1 MKKYIKLFSI
11 IIFLIIVTKANTT
24 LATTTFNRN
33 TETIECIENDT
44 ISIYATT
51 DIDNPQNW
59 NVTVKSNNKEIVA
72 VKSNTYANK
81 ARTIVLE
88 CKKSGTTKVS
98 IDANEFTRT
107 GSSSDY
113 SITLTINVITKE
125 KAQEKAN
132 EAAKNKANEA
142 AKNKANEAAK
152 KLENEISTTAKK
164 NPNELTNL
172 KDIVYF
178 IIGNSANGGNFFH
191 TYNQSNYSIVK
202 KWKDM
207 LEDFKNENNTKGT
220 NGGFAKFDITDSV
233 GITTGQINNAIKI
246 LEEFIKEY
254 NKYSESSTAPTA
266 KKDTYTEQFTNETKD
281 MGEKSIE
288 EAKEEIKQKIL
299 ISLSVGSKGESRNQ
313 TVFTNDVLDDPSAYN
328 PTDPSSKDD
337 SEAATIIDKIL
348 SLITTIGTVIS
359 VLMLAILGVKYMLG
373 SVEEKAEYK
382 RDLVPYFIGAA
393 LLFGICTVV
402 KILQSLGDTINN
414 L

>member
-51 DIDNPQNW
+51 DINNPQKW
-59 NVTVKSNNKEIVA
+59 NVTVKSDNNEIVA
-72 VKSNTYANK
+72 EKSNTYANK

-98 IDANEFTRT
+98 IDANEVT
-107 GSSSDY
+107 GTGMSSDY

-142 AKNKANEAAK
+142 AKE
-152 KLENEISTTAKK
+152 LENEISTTANK

-191 TYNQSNYSIVK
+191 TYNQSNYDIVK
-202 KWKDM
+202 KWENM

-220 NGGFAKFDITDSV
+220 NGGFAKIDITDSV
-233 GITTGQINNAIKI
+233 GITKGQINNAIKI
-246 LEEFIKEY
+246 LKEFIEEY
-254 NKYSESSTAPTA
+254 NKYSESSTVPTA
-266 KKDTYTEQFTNETKD
+266 QKDTYTEQFTNETKNI
-281 MGEKSIE
+281 GEKSIE

-313 TVFTNDVLDDPSAYN
+313 TVFKNDVLDDPSAYN
-328 PTDPSSKDD
+328 PRDPSSEED

-382 RDLVPYFIGAA
+382 KDLVPYFIGAA

>member
-59 NVTVKSNNKEIVA
+59 NVTVKSDNKEIVA
-72 VKSNTYANK
+72 VKSNTYA
-81 ARTIVLE
+81 
-88 CKKSGTTKVS
+88 
-98 IDANEFTRT
+98 
-107 GSSSDY
+107 
-113 SITLTINVITKE
+113 
-125 KAQEKAN
+125 
-132 EAAKNKANEA
+132 NKANEA

-220 NGGFAKFDITDSV
+220 NGGFAKFDITDGV

-328 PTDPSSKDD
+328 PTDPSSKED

-382 RDLVPYFIGAA
+382 KDLVPYFIGAA